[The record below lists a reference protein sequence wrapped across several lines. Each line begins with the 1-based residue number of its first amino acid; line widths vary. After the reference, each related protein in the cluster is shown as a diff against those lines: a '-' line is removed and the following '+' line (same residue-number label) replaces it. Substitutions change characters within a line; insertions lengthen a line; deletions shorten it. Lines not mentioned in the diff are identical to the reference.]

1 MLEIQ
6 KTTLRK
12 AINLLNSIKVEY
24 AILADGEKHGSLE
37 VAPKRA
43 STKKESYS
51 KKYGRGVVLNYV
63 RPYIQNLNVGDVAR
77 IPAGDFDL
85 RAVSAISAT
94 FAHGLFGVGGHT
106 IRRDK
111 NNNVVEIMR
120 LEV

>member
-6 KTTLRK
+6 KVTLRK
-12 AINLLNSIKVEY
+12 AINLLNSIGVEY
-24 AILADGEKHGSLE
+24 AILANGEKYGSLE
-37 VAPKRA
+37 IVPQRAP
-43 STKKESYS
+43 TKGVSYS

-63 RPYIQNLNVGDVAR
+63 KPYIQNLKVGDVAQ

-85 RAVSAISAT
+85 RAVSAIGAT
-94 FAHGLFGVGGHT
+94 LAHDLFGTGGHT
-106 IRRDK
+106 SRRDK